1 MIQWRCPLSGD
12 VSQVRQTHLTTYN
25 DDSGGA
31 HYQVML
37 AGETNYLTTYNDLTV
52 EVPTGDVIGETNY
65 LTTYNGQW
73 RCPLSGDV
81 SR

>member
-1 MIQWRCPLSGD
+1 MLSGSLSHLTPD
-12 VSQVRQTHLTTYN
+12 NVGTSTNDDSGGAHYQVMLAGETNYLTTYN

-37 AGETNYLTTYNDLTV
+37 AGETNYLTTYND
-52 EVPTGDVIGETNY
+52 
-65 LTTYNGQW
+65 W